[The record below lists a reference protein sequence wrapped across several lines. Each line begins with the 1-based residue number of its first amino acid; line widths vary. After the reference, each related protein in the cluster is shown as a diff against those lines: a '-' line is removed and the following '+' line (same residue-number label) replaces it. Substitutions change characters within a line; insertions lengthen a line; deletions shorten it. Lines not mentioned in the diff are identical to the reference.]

1 MCFWHAYSFSGES
14 RVFFPHGLTV
24 KLENAVEK
32 GERVLHTQ
40 ICILGPL
47 LARAPPQRSADLPGG
62 DTGTA
67 AATPRRSPP
76 PTRVSLATGAGPA
89 TPGPRPLPRAHLHQ
103 LRSGCAGAKWT
114 RRPRPLRPAAS
125 RLRTAQV
132 AQPLGSAP
140 GEAKATGWV

>member
-32 GERVLHTQ
+32 GKRVLHTQ

-47 LARAPPQRSADLPGG
+47 LARVHPQQSADLPGG

-89 TPGPRPLPRAHLHQ
+89 TPGPRPLPRAR
-103 LRSGCAGAKWT
+103 RSPPPTAA
-114 RRPRPLRPAAS
+114 RPRRCKMD
-125 RLRTAQV
+125 TATT
-132 AQPLGSAP
+132 PSAP
-140 GEAKATGWV
+140 RRLAPAHCPGRPTSGKCSWGG